1 MVFEFK
7 KIISLKKALPLTAS
21 FIALPVIIFLKEEI
35 GKAKKYIKLLLL
47 QMESRNVPF

>member
-1 MVFEFK
+1 MVFALK
-7 KIISLKKALPLTAS
+7 KIISLRGTYPYTTA

-47 QMESRNVPF
+47 